1 MINSGI
7 EVVIFNPKGMFPY
20 KSLSN
25 FRNHEKL
32 LIIDNEVALYG
43 SANIAD
49 EYIRLNTSN
58 TFFTDIQYI
67 IKGEIVTSLA
77 ANFFFCYMEF
87 SNVKQYFK
95 DETQKH
101 IDKYLKQNN
110 EQEGNNPMQLVIGAP
125 NYSMNNIVNTIK
137 LSINAARKSVKII
150 CPFFSPTDDIL
161 SCIYAASMRG
171 VKVEIILPSKNSE
184 TMYALIMN
192 RSLYGDLL
200 KNNIKVYEHYSFIHA
215 KLMIFDDEL
224 VMFGSNNL
232 DYRSLIIN
240 FENAILFEG
249 KKNVT
254 EFVELFDKI
263 SEQTKTVDEKYIKK
277 HYTLKDK
284 VISKLLLT
292 YKPLI

>member
-1 MINSGI
+1 MIDSGI
-7 EVVIFNPKGMFPY
+7 EVVIFNPKGLFPY

-32 LIIDNEVALYG
+32 LIVDNEVALYG

-49 EYIRLNTSN
+49 EYIRLNTSK

-67 IKGEIVTSLA
+67 VKGQIVTSLA
-77 ANFFFCYMEF
+77 TNFFSNYNEF
-87 SNVKQYFK
+87 SNVKKHFK
-95 DETQKH
+95 DQTNKH
-101 IDKYLKQNN
+101 LSKYLKENN
-110 EQEGNNPMQLVIGAP
+110 EYEGNNPMQLVIGAP
-125 NYSMNNIVNTIK
+125 NYSMNNIANTIK
-137 LSINAARKSVKII
+137 LSINAARKSIKII

-184 TMYALIMN
+184 TIYALTMN
-192 RSLYGDLL
+192 RSLYSNLL
-200 KNNIKVYEHYSFIHA
+200 KNNVKVYEHYSFIHA

-249 KKNVT
+249 KKNVK

-263 SEQTKTVDEKYIKK
+263 LEQTKTVDEKYIKK
-277 HYTLKDK
+277 HYTLKNK
-284 VISKLLLT
+284 ILSKLLLT

>member
-1 MINSGI
+1 MIKNGV

-25 FRNHEKL
+25 FRSHEKL

-49 EYIRLNTSN
+49 EYIRLNTSK

-67 IKGEIVTSLA
+67 ITGEIVTSLA
-77 ANFFFCYMEF
+77 TNFFLSYNEF
-87 SNVKQYFK
+87 SNAKKYFK
-95 DETQKH
+95 EETSKH
-101 IDKYLKQNN
+101 LNKYLKQNEEQN
-110 EQEGNNPMQLVIGAP
+110 EDNPMQLVVGAP
-125 NYSMNNIVNTIK
+125 NYSMNNIANTIK
-137 LSINAARKSVKII
+137 LSINEAKKSVKII

-161 SCIYAASMRG
+161 SCIYAASIRG

-184 TMYALIMN
+184 TIYALIMN
-192 RSLYGDLL
+192 RSLYSNLL
-200 KNNIKVYEHYSFIHA
+200 KNNVKIYEHYSFIHA
-215 KLMIFDDEL
+215 KVMIFDDEL

-232 DYRSLIIN
+232 DHRSLIIN
-240 FENAILFEG
+240 FENAILFKG
-249 KKNVT
+249 KKNII
-254 EFVELFDKI
+254 EFVKLFDKI
-263 SEQTKTVDEKYIKK
+263 SKQTTIVDHEYIRK

-284 VISKLLLT
+284 IINKLLLT